1 MIVTGGN
8 VASPID
14 SFPGLAVLDGQ
25 QGMLNS
31 FFVSGWGQPGAI
43 TMSWDKDVLYRQAR
57 AIALEFY
64 IRGIHVID
72 GPTVA
77 PFGRTP

>member
-1 MIVTGGN
+1 MTGGN